1 MNDKTDHSARPT
13 DPSPAGLSEA
23 TDGRRSRLL
32 VDGVFFQ
39 MTNTGIARVWRSILE
54 LLSRD
59 GRFEII
65 VLDRGGAPE
74 VAGITYVPFPSYRF
88 QYCPSDSEM
97 IQRIC
102 DHYRID
108 VFTST
113 YYTTPLR
120 TPMLLMVYDMIPE
133 LFGFDLSL
141 RGWTEKSAAISYALS
156 YICISHNTER
166 DLRTLYPEIPDERSV
181 VAYCGVDPELFH
193 LRPDADVASFCARY
207 ELDRP
212 YFLFV
217 GSRVQ
222 HGGYKNSNLFFE
234 ALSRM
239 EGAQFDVFCAG
250 GEPEI
255 EPEILATLPPGV
267 RCQRVH
273 LTDDELAHA
282 YGGALALVY
291 PSLYEGFGMPVIEAM
306 ASGCPVITTHNGS
319 LAEAAGDAALL
330 ISGTSVAEMQVA
342 LTRMQDPDLQRSLRA
357 KGLVQAQR
365 FRWQDMAHVLADR
378 LLALE
383 EEVRSGGYEDFFEE
397 WERVRRIQGAVD
409 YA

>member
-1 MNDKTDHSARPT
+1 MNDKIDHST
-13 DPSPAGLSEA
+13 HTTPAPPAVVPETTA
-23 TDGRRSRLL
+23 GRRTRLL

-59 GRFEII
+59 ERFEII
-65 VLDRGGAPE
+65 LLDRGDPPE
-74 VAGITYVPFPSYRF
+74 IAGITYVPFPSYRF

-156 YICISHNTER
+156 YICISRNTER
-166 DLRTLYPEIPDERSV
+166 DLLNLYPEIPHERSV

-193 LRPDADVASFCARY
+193 PRTATEVASFRARY
-207 ELDRP
+207 GLDRP

-222 HGGYKNSNLFFE
+222 HGGYKNSSLFFD

-239 EGAQFDVFCAG
+239 EEAEFDVFCAG

-255 EPEILATLPPGV
+255 EPEILATLPPAV

-330 ISGTSVAEMQVA
+330 ISGTSVAEMQAA
-342 LTRMQDPDLQRSLRA
+342 LERMQDPGLQDTLRT
-357 KGLVQAQR
+357 KGLMQAQR
-365 FRWQDMAHVLADR
+365 FRWQGMTDVLAAR
-378 LLALE
+378 LLALRDE
-383 EEVRSGGYEDFFEE
+383 AESGAYDDFVKE
-397 WERVRRIQGAVD
+397 WERVRRIQAAVD